1 MTNYYN
7 CITMKVVINLRNKN
21 MRSVLNISLPPQTAT
36 TIKKRVKEKGFSNVS
51 EYIRLL
57 IELDNELISKEEL
70 LAMAKMADK
79 EYKTGKMKKLKSLK
93 DLV

>member
-1 MTNYYN
+1 
-7 CITMKVVINLRNKN
+7 
-21 MRSVLNISLPPQTAT
+21 MRSVLNISLPPQGAT

-57 IELDNELISKEEL
+57 IELDSELISKEEL
-70 LAMAKMADK
+70 LAMSKNADK
-79 EYKTGKMKKLKSLK
+79 EYAVDKIKKLKSLK